1 MKLILLFIV
10 AINANAIYS
19 REFLRNQINELKNE
33 YVQKGVEYIENK
45 ILSLAKKGYTEY
57 TTVEIPDCLQ
67 YSKQYSKQYSECEG
81 EGCNIQSYEGSNER
95 IFQDPKICEYV
106 ISEIYNKIIKKFPDS
121 NIGYN
126 KKTRR
131 YRITW

>member
-1 MKLILLFIV
+1 MKLILLFILAMNV
-10 AINANAIYS
+10 NATYS
-19 REFLRNQINELKNE
+19 REFLRNQVNQLKNE
-33 YVQKGVEYIENK
+33 YIQKGVEYFENQ

-57 TTVEIPDCLQ
+57 TTVEIPDCLE
-67 YSKQYSKQYSECEG
+67 YSKQITQSHERGCGEAGCEG
-81 EGCNIQSYEGSNER
+81 NNDR
-95 IFQDPKICEYV
+95 IFKDSKNCEYV